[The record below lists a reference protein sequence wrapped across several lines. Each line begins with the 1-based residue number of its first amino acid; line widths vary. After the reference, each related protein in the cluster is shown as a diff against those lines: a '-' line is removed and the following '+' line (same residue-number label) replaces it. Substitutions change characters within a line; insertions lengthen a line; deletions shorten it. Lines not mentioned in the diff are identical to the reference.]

1 MADEIDSLEQGERA
15 RKWMQQNGSAIIIGV
30 LAAVAILMGYEAW
43 KNRRVN
49 HQGKAGETYVQLSAA
64 VTEKRKEDVV
74 RLSNTVAAEYTDT
87 AYAALARLDQAHSA
101 VTESNLAQAIAA
113 AQQAVEAARTEVLAD
128 AARLRLARLQ
138 LADAKPVLA
147 EQTLAAIKS
156 GGFSAQVKELRGD
169 ALLKQGKSEDARKAY
184 QDALAGLDA
193 GSPLR
198 NGLQMKIDDLSTG
211 S

>member
-64 VTEKRKEDVV
+64 VTEKRKEDVAS
-74 RLSNTVAAEYTDT
+74 LSNAVAADYTDT

-101 VTESNLAQAIAA
+101 VTDSNLAQAIAA
-113 AQQAVEAARTEVLAD
+113 AQQAVDTARTDVLAD
-128 AARLRLARLQ
+128 TARLRLARLQ

-147 EQTLAAIKS
+147 QQTLDAIKS
-156 GGFSAQVKELRGD
+156 SGFAAQVKELRGD
-169 ALLKQGKSEDARKAY
+169 ALLKQGKSDDARKAY
-184 QDALAGLDA
+184 EDALAGLDA